1 MTRTYMI
8 VSFATLVSGCNK
20 EGHGEYCVW
29 SIVPPDRPRTC
40 ASVEQ
45 VTGELEGL
53 RWPGYGVIRTV
64 DDGPVER
71 SPLTDGKGNFGH
83 ECCYGV
89 TFDKEPP

>member
-1 MTRTYMI
+1 MTR
-8 VSFATLVSGCNK
+8 ANLVAFLAVLVLGCNK
-20 EGHGEYCVW
+20 EAHGEYCVW
-29 SIVPPDRPRTC
+29 NIVPPDRPRAC

-45 VTGELEGL
+45 EASELEGL

-71 SPLTDGKGNFGH
+71 SPLTGGNGDFGH